1 MVASA
6 ARKKEWQKLV
16 TQWRA
21 SGLSQR
27 AFALEH
33 GVTQKQISYWSRSLA
48 ATPPLPEFV
57 PVRVMPASSAV
68 PISLRSE
75 EHGWTLTL
83 PHDVPASWL
92 AGMLRGCDAGFCR
105 GDLAC
110 HRCSRY
116 AHRHRWPVVAR
127 AAGAGPSAVRW

>member
-33 GVTQKQISYWSRSLA
+33 GVTQKQISLLCPLVNSMQRSRFYFPTEASVISSLA
-48 ATPPLPEFV
+48 
-57 PVRVMPASSAV
+57 
-68 PISLRSE
+68 
-75 EHGWTLTL
+75 
-83 PHDVPASWL
+83 
-92 AGMLRGCDAGFCR
+92 
-105 GDLAC
+105 
-110 HRCSRY
+110 
-116 AHRHRWPVVAR
+116 
-127 AAGAGPSAVRW
+127 PSALGRNRPGSDRLISAKSGHS

>member
-33 GVTQKQISYWSRSLA
+33 GVTQKQIS
-48 ATPPLPEFV
+48 
-57 PVRVMPASSAV
+57 
-68 PISLRSE
+68 
-75 EHGWTLTL
+75 
-83 PHDVPASWL
+83 
-92 AGMLRGCDAGFCR
+92 
-105 GDLAC
+105 
-110 HRCSRY
+110 
-116 AHRHRWPVVAR
+116 
-127 AAGAGPSAVRW
+127 

>member
-33 GVTQKQISYWSRSLA
+33 GVSQKQISYWSRSLA
-48 ATPPLPEFV
+48 ATTPSPRLV
-57 PVRVMPASSAV
+57 PVRVMPTAAAV
-68 PISLRSE
+68 TISLRSGQ
-75 EHGWTLTL
+75 GWTLTL

-92 AGMLRGCDAGFCR
+92 AEMLRA
-105 GDLAC
+105 L
-110 HRCSRY
+110 
-116 AHRHRWPVVAR
+116 
-127 AAGAGPSAVRW
+127 